1 MRMQA
6 EAGQQGPSS
15 ENVSAAL
22 SKMVAELA
30 GQDKSDEHHRAP
42 AACEP
47 GLPSA

>member
-1 MRMQA
+1 MQA
-6 EAGQQGPSS
+6 ESGQQGPSS

-30 GQDKSDEHHRAP
+30 VRDKSDERHRAP
-42 AACEP
+42 AACQP